1 VSTKNDRETE
11 VKIAVPNVEAIRQ
24 RLDALG
30 FKESAP
36 RLFEANTLY
45 DTAERKLRCGE
56 MLLRLREVGGKGVVT
71 WKGPS
76 IPGPHK
82 SRPELETT
90 VADIEVLSRIL
101 RQLEFQPVFRY
112 EKYRTEFCDQAGTV
126 TLDETPVGHFL
137 ELEGPGEWIDRTA
150 HRLGFRLEDY
160 LLASYGKIYLDD
172 CARRGVQ
179 PGDMVFAA
187 HP

>member
-1 VSTKNDRETE
+1 MSTKNDRETE

-71 WKGPS
+71 TG
-76 IPGPHK
+76 
-82 SRPELETT
+82 
-90 VADIEVLSRIL
+90 
-101 RQLEFQPVFRY
+101 
-112 EKYRTEFCDQAGTV
+112 DQ
-126 TLDETPVGHFL
+126 
-137 ELEGPGEWIDRTA
+137 
-150 HRLGFRLEDY
+150 
-160 LLASYGKIYLDD
+160 
-172 CARRGVQ
+172 
-179 PGDMVFAA
+179 
-187 HP
+187 